1 MKKFIIILVAI
12 FGISLTANAQ
22 SAVCRVIGG
31 DNATVVVSVVDFS
44 EDGKVNITIA
54 SDSDI
59 PVNVTFTIGYRV
71 TGITGDCVYTLTET
85 AEPCRTNRYT
95 IQLPQRGEV
104 WTIRYVKVEGA
115 RCERN

>member
-22 SAVCRVIGG
+22 SDVCRVIGG

-44 EDGKVNITIA
+44 EDGKVNITIS

-59 PVNVTFTIGYRV
+59 PVNVTFSIAYQVR
-71 TGITGDCVYTLTET
+71 GIMGERVYTLTET

-95 IQLPQRGEV
+95 IQLPQIGEV
-104 WTIRYVKVEGA
+104 YAIPYVKVKGA